1 MMARRLERFCSP
13 GKGNGLRAL
22 QRMKPGELLYKAE
35 PFACTVSKKGRGSVC
50 ENCFSRK
57 QSLLRCSRCKV
68 ARYCDARCQKQAWLE
83 HKRECLC
90 LRSCQP
96 QIPAD
101 SVRLVGRIIFKLLNH
116 SSCPS
121 EELYS
126 VSEHESHIKEMSEDM
141 KEGLGN
147 LTEMLQLY
155 LQEESEDV
163 SRLMSGLD
171 LLHLFAKVSSQS
183 VFFWGC

>member
-1 MMARRLERFCSP
+1 MARRLERFCSP

-22 QRMKPGELLYKAE
+22 QRVKPGELLWKAE
-35 PFACTVSKKGRGSVC
+35 PFAYTVSKKGRGSAC

-68 ARYCDARCQKQAWLE
+68 AKYCDARCQKQAWPE

-96 QIPAD
+96 RIPAD
-101 SVRLVGRIIFKLLNH
+101 SVRLVGRVIFKL
-116 SSCPS
+116 
-121 EELYS
+121 
-126 VSEHESHIKEMSEDM
+126 VSKTSPWLFVFVLSDIKEMSEEM
-141 KEGLGN
+141 KEGLGH
-147 LTEMLQLY
+147 LKEMLQLY

-183 VFFWGC
+183 VFFQGC